1 MSSVIEKYIQLLST
15 KSKINKNNIYIL
27 RPLLNISKKDLA
39 YVVKNTYKFSLED
52 PSNKNEKFLRIKI
65 RNLINKLK
73 KDGLTFKNF
82 NKTLDNLNKSDRALE
97 FYVNKNI
104 TDNSKLLNRNKSIII
119 NEIFFQQPDEIVFRS
134 LSQLIHFVGNKNN
147 FARGKKVSNLINN
160 INFSKNLKK
169 QTLSGCIIEKVN
181 KSLIISREN

>member
-1 MSSVIEKYIQLLST
+1 MREK
-15 KSKINKNNIYIL
+15 
-27 RPLLNISKKDLA
+27 
-39 YVVKNTYKFSLED
+39 VF
-52 PSNKNEKFLRIKI
+52 
-65 RNLINKLK
+65 LINLELIHVNARQGVMKVLGKGQKERLVPMGEKLINIM
-73 KDGLTFKNF
+73 DAY
-82 NKTLDNLNKSDRALE
+82 LNDSRP
-97 FYVNKNI
+97 
-104 TDNSKLLNRNKSIII
+104 KLLNRNKSIII